1 MRNIADVPTAAMQV
15 PRVPEDALPPRAPDE
30 PVAPVA
36 TVPRVDPPVH

>member
-1 MRNIADVPTAAMQV
+1 MQIRDIPPDAM
-15 PRVPEDALPPRAPDE
+15 PPRAPDE

>member
-1 MRNIADVPTAAMQV
+1 M
-15 PRVPEDALPPRAPDE
+15 PPRAPDE